1 MKKNKI
7 LSIVYQFA
15 SPVALMILGAVLL
28 LFPDSASVLV
38 AKVLGWGILIA
49 GIVFAV
55 SAVASPGGTAGKVI
69 CAVVCLAVGGWLVKN
84 PLVLAKGVGRFVGI
98 LLAIRGLQ
106 DLFQSVSGQGR
117 LLSVVTAAIGV
128 ILILLPMTTSRV
140 VFSLCGLVVLIIGI
154 AMLVDRIRKRRFLKP
169 GDDPNIIDAL

>member
-7 LSIVYQFA
+7 LSLVYPFA
-15 SPVALMILGAVLL
+15 SPVALIILGAVLL

-38 AKVLGWGILIA
+38 AQVLGWAMVIA
-49 GIVFAV
+49 GVVFAV

-84 PLVLAKGVGRFVGI
+84 PLILAKGVGRFVGI
-98 LLAIRGLQ
+98 LLAIRGIQ
-106 DLFQSVSGQGR
+106 DLFQSVSAQGK

-140 VFSLCGLVVLIIGI
+140 VFSLCGLVVLLIGI
-154 AMLVDRIRKRRFLKP
+154 ALFVDRVRKRRLMEPK
-169 GDDPNIIDAL
+169 DDPNIIDAL

>member
-1 MKKNKI
+1 MKKNKL

-15 SPVALMILGAVLL
+15 SPVALIILGAVLL

-38 AKVLGWGILIA
+38 AQVLGWAMVIA
-49 GIVFAV
+49 GVVFAV

-84 PLVLAKGVGRFVGI
+84 PLVLAKGVGRLVGI

-106 DLFQSVSGQGR
+106 DLFQSVSSQGK
-117 LLSVVTAAIGV
+117 LLSLVTAAIGV

-154 AMLVDRIRKRRFLKP
+154 AMFVDRIRKRRFLDP